1 MAQVFLNLPDVHAFK
16 EHIRGKGMTQ
26 TMNGSRLIDTR
37 LPGSIPHQALRNLIT
52 DMVAAHHPAPGIDG
66 KITGRKE
73 VLPPELLRGRRIF
86 AVKREGQIDSTM
98 PGRQILIMN
107 APDGL
112 DLILEWFIKF
122 TGKKRAPILV
132 PLCGPDNDQMIGKI
146 QSGRLSPAFAE
157 HPAALPGSSH
167 VVFCA

>member
-1 MAQVFLNLPDVHAFK
+1 MAQVLLNLPDVYAFEK
-16 EHIRGKGMTQ
+16 QMRCKGMAQ
-26 TMNGSRLIDTR
+26 TMNGSRFITR
-37 LPGSIPHQALRNLIT
+37 LPGSLPHQALRNLIT
-52 DMVAAHHPAPGIDG
+52 DMVAAHHPAPGIDR
-66 KITGRKE
+66 KVIGRKE

-146 QSGRLSPAFAE
+146 QILDSQPDQFRYPESGAVSELK
-157 HPAALPGSSH
+157 
-167 VVFCA
+167 